1 MKLATTWVSGLP
13 FFRPLDRRLNLA
25 LTLRVLLTAAVTCSV
40 VSSASL
46 GAATIQILNADGAG
60 EGFNDPSPRAPV
72 VGNPG
77 TTLGQQRLNAFAAAA
92 SYWAGRLSSQV
103 PIAVY
108 ARMDPL
114 PCTPTS
120 GTLGA
125 AGPTDAFVDFPGSTR
140 AATAFPSALANALR
154 GLDLDPATPE
164 IQATFNSSVDSD
176 PNCLT
181 GLVWWYGVGAT
192 PPPGTESFY
201 ETVLHELAHGL
212 GFLTFVNLETG
223 ERIEGFDD
231 IYMTFLE
238 DHSTGK
244 SWPQMTNSQRANSA
258 KDTSD
263 LHWIGGT
270 AVAAGSGLSNG
281 RHPSGHIQ
289 MFAPSSLTPGSSVSH
304 WDTALF
310 PDEIME
316 PFATSSPADIV
327 TTSLLKDLGWTSLQV
342 GSCTRDSRTACL
354 LNNRFEVRVTY
365 NTGSQG
371 GDAQVMSFN
380 GARTES
386 DQSVFFY
393 FFDNVN
399 FEMGVKMVNAC
410 TPPFNQY
417 WAFVSGLTNVG
428 YQVSIRDSVTGAT
441 KTYSNPLGTYPQTVG
456 DTSAL
461 NCLVGGEPAGEPE
474 LLGILPAP
482 EGADDE
488 AGTEVASDLG
498 LFDTA
503 RPAVELRA
511 SSGGRAVAS
520 GVASGAPLA
529 WAGAGVSLH
538 PEAPTEFGLDI
549 LGFSEWSIESGEIY
563 IRADNVK
570 NSRASTSG
578 ALGLALWA
586 SADPVTAEGLSG
598 YSLGDCLGYPALAAG
613 GTHPSLVC
621 ETAYQAP
628 PSGCYHITILLLEQI
643 DGLWYYVDWVTDG
656 VTHPLNGGS
665 CQPTGSC
672 TPSATRACLL
682 NDRFEVTVSYQTA
695 TAGGQASV
703 MSFSGQRAESDQSVF
718 LYFFDNANFEM
729 GVKMVNACTPPFDRF
744 WAFISGL
751 TNQGYTVTIRDTATG
766 VVKNYNNPLGTYPQT
781 VGDTN
786 AFLCQ

>member
-1 MKLATTWVSGLP
+1 MIFEDEVVFAQRSQGGALINAPALRASHGANGSGVGVAVLDSGIDGTHPELASRIVAEGDFTGTTGSGLIDDTGHGTACGGIIAGTSGGMAPQASLWAIKVLKADGQGSTFDILAGLNAIYASRNDFGGLDIVNMSLGSRGPYNSDCDAQSPFNPIFNSLYNAGIAIFVSSGNNGDIAGIGHPACHSKAVAVGAVYDANIGPASFDNVPGQGGTCTDSTTAADQITCYSDSGNPLDILAPSHCATTPKPG
-13 FFRPLDRRLNLA
+13 
-25 LTLRVLLTAAVTCSV
+25 
-40 VSSASL
+40 
-46 GAATIQILNADGAG
+46 G
-60 EGFNDPSPRAPV
+60 
-72 VGNPG
+72 GNESCFGG
-77 TTLGQQRLNAFAAAA
+77 TSAAA
-92 SYWAGRLSSQV
+92 
-103 PIAVY
+103 PY
-108 ARMDPL
+108 A
-114 PCTPTS
+114 
-120 GTLGA
+120 A
-125 AGPTDAFVDFPGSTR
+125 
-140 AATAFPSALANALR
+140 
-154 GLDLDPATPE
+154 
-164 IQATFNSSVDSD
+164 
-176 PNCLT
+176 
-181 GLVWWYGVGAT
+181 GVGAQILSIRPST
-192 PPPGTESFY
+192 SPAQLRNAF
-201 ETVLHELAHGL
+201 
-212 GFLTFVNLETG
+212 
-223 ERIEGFDD
+223 
-231 IYMTFLE
+231 MT
-238 DHSTGK
+238 TGK
-244 SWPQMTNSQRANSA
+244 PLTDVNGITRSRIDAVQAYQALA
-258 KDTSD
+258 G
-263 LHWIGGT
+263 GGT
-270 AVAAGSGLSNG
+270 
-281 RHPSGHIQ
+281 
-289 MFAPSSLTPGSSVSH
+289 PG
-304 WDTALF
+304 
-310 PDEIME
+310 P
-316 PFATSSPADIV
+316 
-327 TTSLLKDLGWTSLQV
+327 
-342 GSCTRDSRTACL
+342 CTRDARTACL

-729 GVKMVNACTPPFDRF
+729 GVKMVNACVPPFDRF

-766 VVKNYNNPLGTYPQT
+766 AVKNYNNPLGTYPQT